1 MNRNM
6 QQMPQKMDKK
16 RCMINIYQ
24 LGFALNEAVLF
35 LDTHPS
41 DAEALN
47 YYNDIKE
54 KFNKVVDIYSDNF
67 GPLLNSNVTSENYW
81 MWVATPMPWELEG
94 QCMWNYEKRLQFPV
108 KINKTDPKLALMI
121 LSQYGGPLSTR
132 I

>member
-94 QCMWNYEKRLQFPV
+94 
-108 KINKTDPKLALMI
+108 
-121 LSQYGGPLSTR
+121 
-132 I
+132 